1 MTLLKSMRLFSN
13 FNLLC
18 WGLFY
23 LKDHDTFSLIWFF
36 LSLVTSL
43 LLIIKDVIFITYY
56 FFEQWKFKRVTNKD
70 NKLKIKLFLTQQSL
84 HNTGHIC
91 WFKDDLL
98 HRENDLPAIEW
109 HNGCK
114 EWYWEGK
121 KHRKNGPAVIGL
133 NGYGEWWFEGKKHR
147 EDGPALDWKWCEKEW
162 FIHGVQYT
170 EEEFKLFSV
179 KKKLKED
186 LYHNLQHKQKTNRQ
200 KI

>member
-1 MTLLKSMRLFSN
+1 MSK
-13 FNLLC
+13 
-18 WGLFY
+18 W
-23 LKDHDTFSLIWFF
+23 
-36 LSLVTSL
+36 TSDE
-43 LLIIKDVIFITYY
+43 ITGIQRDKYGAIKDGKYLDEDAY
-56 FFEQWKFKRVTNKD
+56 QR
-70 NKLKIKLFLTQQSL
+70 
-84 HNTGHIC
+84 
-91 WFKDDLL
+91 
-98 HRENDLPAIEW
+98 
-109 HNGCK
+109 
-114 EWYWEGK
+114 WYERGIL
-121 KHRKNGPAVIGL
+121 HRKNGPAVIGL